1 MLNKVP
7 TGLLNLA
14 FAWYMLN
21 EKELVETY
29 AESKCVKLNANI
41 WRNFK
46 RTCMYYTLYRIRY
59 PDYAVPIEFSYIQE
73 VLTNILVKSY
83 YITN

>member
-41 WRNFK
+41 
-46 RTCMYYTLYRIRY
+46 
-59 PDYAVPIEFSYIQE
+59 
-73 VLTNILVKSY
+73 
-83 YITN
+83 